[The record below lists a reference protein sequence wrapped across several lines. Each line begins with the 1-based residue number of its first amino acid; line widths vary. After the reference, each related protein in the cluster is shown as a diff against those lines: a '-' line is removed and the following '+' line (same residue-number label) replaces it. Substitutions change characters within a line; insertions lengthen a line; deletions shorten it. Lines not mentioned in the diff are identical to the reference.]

1 MDVVRVIKSKD
12 YTTICNRIFKDKR
25 LSLKAKGLLAMLL
38 SFSDNW
44 NLSIKGLI
52 VILKEGE
59 TAIYSTMKELV
70 EFGYVERERITN
82 KKGIIIGMDYTVFES
97 PNQKNHKRPHEA
109 FPNMGNQVQ
118 VSTNIINNQSNK
130 VNNKND
136 FYNDIFS
143 FKEYSED
150 MKLEFFE
157 FWSEP
162 TKKGII
168 KKDLQKTW
176 STSRRLKTW
185 MRNSSKWNLHNNIS
199 KVDKHLNSHNEAMEI
214 LKKIQKD
221 DNIKNI
227 R

>member
-38 SFSDNW
+38 SFSDHW
-44 NLSIKGLI
+44 DLSIMGLET
-52 VILKEGE
+52 ILKEGR
-59 TAIYSTMKELV
+59 TSIRSTLNELIIN
-70 EFGYVERERITN
+70 GYVEREQIRKN
-82 KKGIIIGMDYTVFES
+82 GMFIGVDYTVFES
-97 PNQKNHKRPHEA
+97 PKLEKPISVKSKTQDSL
-109 FPNMGNQVQ
+109 Q
-118 VSTNIINNQSNK
+118 VSNNIINNQSNK

-162 TKKGII
+162 TKKGIL

-214 LKKIQKD
+214 LKKID
-221 DNIKNI
+221 NDNIKNI